1 MIRFGLGQWP
11 STIACVGFVSE
22 QDVET
27 SSQRCEQLELL
38 FWGCA
43 LEVRRRSPRW
53 LILPNHLDAAKP
65 RPPLY
70 DHLLNYRG
78 VVIETRNFEINLF
91 LLPQSSS

>member
-1 MIRFGLGQWP
+1 MIRFGLGQGP
-11 STIACVGFVSE
+11 SRIASVGFVSE
-22 QDVET
+22 QDVGT
-27 SSQRCEQLELL
+27 GSQRCEQVKLL

-65 RPPLY
+65 KPPFY
-70 DHLLNYRG
+70 NHLLNYRG
-78 VVIETRNFEINLF
+78 VVIEIRSFEINLL